1 MVFWSPPPCMVY
13 RTPTHGILTPLP
25 IVNQTMVYR
34 TSYPC
39 YIEHPTHGILTPYPW
54 YIETPMHGI
63 SNPLP
68 ISWLEMREFNLPN
81 RGIQFSIR
89 GFNIPWGSKYHMTP
103 GTLISRNFRFDIH
116 LGNVEYTN
124 PNIFSYKR

>member
-1 MVFWSPPPCMVY
+1 
-13 RTPTHGILTPLP
+13 
-25 IVNQTMVYR
+25 
-34 TSYPC
+34 
-39 YIEHPTHGILTPYPW
+39 
-54 YIETPMHGI
+54 
-63 SNPLP
+63 
-68 ISWLEMREFNLPN
+68 MREFNLPN

-124 PNIFSYKR
+124 PNIFSYKKVI